1 MSDYEDAEGVL
12 SLYAHQ
18 TEKEINEL
26 GKTIVALRA
35 KIRLLEISLEK
46 EQERVLQEKENVLKE
61 KEKVKRLPIP
71 PSIVAQIASMTDA
84 LSLKDEEIE
93 YYKKYVQPTV
103 IINRL
108 SKETEK
114 RRSGGLGSR
123 ANTQDIKVFDE
134 EIDFYTNY
142 VQTPVIINKKP
153 KEPVSTRK
161 GGLDK

>member
-1 MSDYEDAEGVL
+1 MSDYEDAENVL

-46 EQERVLQEKENVLKE
+46 EQENVLKE
-61 KEKVKRLPIP
+61 KERVKRLPIP

-108 SKETEK
+108 SKETET

-123 ANTQDIKVFDE
+123 VNAQDVKVFDE

-142 VQTPVIINKKP
+142 VQPPVIINKKS
-153 KEPVSTRK
+153 KEPAATRK
-161 GGLDK
+161 GGLNK